1 MAFSG
6 GSMNS
11 KMNIVKTLFIV
22 SVLGV
27 FIGLSTVYAQEYTQN
42 KKPMKYWT
50 QEEYKQWEEWNHR
63 IQLFKTSGPADRRF
77 GTMDGNKITTLFYNY
92 GSIGRPNTEPS
103 IEWPSGS
110 NNGYAYEFGPIIGAK
125 VVDIYGDSV
134 EIVSDALIDGGDR
147 APSGKVWGWQP
158 LPQYLNTTASTPA
171 MSNNP
176 KSWPQTQNTSNPFY
190 NPDYTSDDDKFLW
203 PGVDTLGQVSAD
215 LEAYWVMDD
224 RDNDEFEYYP
234 FENDSSRRG
243 LGLELT
249 CRLMQFAATPAE
261 DVIFYIIKIKN
272 VSDKRLDKVAAG
284 MFGDPHIGGA
294 GDFGDDY
301 AGFDEERNMVYSWDK
316 EGSGNDFS
324 LPWDELGWLGF
335 KFLESPKDTAGNELG
350 LTSMSAPIYATTEGT
365 PALDD
370 VMWQKLTPGQF
381 TGIEQEKDNVFIF
394 GTGYFSL
401 DPGESQQFSIAV
413 LLGKGKDDLDANSE
427 IAQEIYDLNYKFTK
441 APDPPNVTA
450 IPGDGEVTLYW
461 DTSSEDS
468 FDDFFQAY
476 DFEGYKVYRSTDKGQ
491 TWGPVITNS
500 YGFEVASKPLAQYEQ
515 DNDKQGL
522 FPYDKDG
529 YKFDLGS
536 NSGLVHTFK
545 DESVI
550 NGVTYYYAV
559 TAYDSG
565 YISKNVHPAESGK
578 YKGKNMQTIMPAP
591 RVAGYQDASV
601 EFEHIEGISTAQ
613 VQVSVI
619 DPLKIN
625 GTEFEL
631 TFDDSSSSN
640 LLANITTAGG
650 EKVVSDYSSLD
661 GFPVIFNGLMASF
674 TNEPTITPISSLT
687 GWAASSSQF
696 TIDSVELEVSLYPT
710 GGIRLER
717 DLEIRFSDTIE
728 DTSQFNNKEV
738 KFTVWNTTDNE
749 QMDLYY
755 IDNNNILDMGDKIVA
770 MTKVN
775 GTPKGTWQVE
785 VKDNFNWQPTSGDVF
800 EIKTAKPFRSTDKYV
815 FYTESAQVDVKE
827 ARESLDDVAVVP
839 NPYVVTSSF
848 ETPPLSVFSAGRG
861 ERRVF
866 FINLPAQ
873 CTIRIYTTAGELIR
887 TLEHNNSLLNGA
899 EPWDLLTSEGLE
911 VSYGIYV
918 YHLDAGTFG
927 EKVGKFAIIK

>member
-1 MAFSG
+1 
-6 GSMNS
+6 MNR
-11 KMNIVKTLFIV
+11 KINIVKTLFIV
-22 SVLGV
+22 SILGV
-27 FIGLSTVYAQEYTQN
+27 FIGLSVVNGQDYYQN

-50 QEEYKQWEEWNHR
+50 QQEFEQWEEWNHR
-63 IQLFKTSGPADRRF
+63 IQLLKTTGPSDRRD
-77 GTMDGNKITTLFYNY
+77 GIMDGNKITTYFYNY

-110 NNGYAYEFGPIIGAK
+110 GHGYAYEFGPIIGAQ
-125 VVDIYGDSV
+125 VVNVKGDTV
-134 EIVSDALIDGGDR
+134 AIVSDALIDGGDR

-158 LPQYLNTTASTPA
+158 LPQYLNTNASTPA

-176 KSWPQTQNTSNPFY
+176 ASWPQAMSTSNPFY
-190 NPDYTSDDDKFLW
+190 NPDASGPDDQFLW
-203 PGVDTLGQVSAD
+203 PGVDKLGQVSAD

-234 FENDSSRRG
+234 FIEDSSRRG

-261 DVIFYIIKIKN
+261 DLIFYIISIKN
-272 VSDKRLDKVAAG
+272 VSDKRLEKVVAG

-294 GDFGDDY
+294 GDFADDF
-301 AGFDEERNMVYSWDK
+301 AGFEPDSNMVYSYDK
-316 EGSGNDFS
+316 EGTSNDYGNLS
-324 LPWDELGWLGF
+324 WDDLGWLGF

-350 LTSMSAPIYATTEGT
+350 LTSMSAPIYNTGESQ
-365 PALDD
+365 PYDD
-370 VMWQKLTPGQF
+370 NTMWRKLTPGLF
-381 TGIEQEKDNVFIF
+381 SGIEQDKDNVFIF

-401 DPGESQQFSIAV
+401 DPGESQQFSIAII
-413 LLGKGKDDLDANSE
+413 LGKGKDDLYANSS

-441 APDPPNVTA
+441 APDPPYVTA
-450 IPGDGEVTLYW
+450 VPGDGEVTLYW
-461 DTSSEDS
+461 DTSSEES

-500 YGFEVASKPLAQYEQ
+500 YSLEVAYKPLAQYDN

-565 YISKNVHPAESGK
+565 YVSKNVHPAESGK
-578 YKGKNMQTIMPAP
+578 YRGQNMQTVMPSP
-591 RVAGYQDASV
+591 RVAGYQDALV
-601 EFEHIEGISTAQ
+601 EVEHTDGLSTAIIQ
-613 VQVSVI
+613 ARVL
-619 DPLKIN
+619 DPLIIKDSQY
-625 GTEFEL
+625 EV
-631 TFDDSSSSN
+631 TFDDSSSSRII
-640 LLANITTAGG
+640 ANIIKVGGDTA
-650 EKVVSDYSSLD
+650 VSEYSNMD
-661 GFPVIFNGLMASF
+661 GFPVIFEGLLASF
-674 TNEPTITPISSLT
+674 TDEPIITPIDSLT
-687 GWAASSSQF
+687 GWTTASSQM
-696 TIDSVELEVSLYPT
+696 TIDSVQLEVSLYPT
-710 GGIRLER
+710 GGVRLES
-717 DLEIRFSDTIE
+717 DLEIRFSDSIA

-738 KFTVWNTTDNE
+738 PFTVWNTTDNE

-755 IDNNNILDMGDKIVA
+755 IDNNNILDNGDKIVA
-770 MTKVN
+770 MIRLN

-785 VKDNFNWQPTSGDVF
+785 VKDDLNWQPKGGDVF
-800 EIKTAKPFRSTDKYV
+800 EINTAKPFRAADKYV
-815 FYTESAQVDVKE
+815 ISTVNAQVDVEK
-827 ARESLDDVAVVP
+827 AKKSLDDVAVVP

-861 ERRVF
+861 ERRIY
-866 FINLPAQ
+866 FINLPDQ
-873 CTIRIYTTAGELIR
+873 CTIRIYTIAGELIR
-887 TLEHNNSLLNGA
+887 TLEHDDSLLNGT
-899 EPWDLLTSEGLE
+899 EPWDLLTSEDLE

-918 YHLDAGTFG
+918 YHLDAGAYG